1 MQLLS
6 NHYVEKQRL
15 HDFNQRNKAPHI
27 SIFHI
32 SISCAIICGCCLL
45 PFLSLQKSMLAN
57 TELECDNCTWPIAP
71 AIIHSATF
79 ESQKILH
86 WWQFIYEKKTSE
98 LTLLLLGKLFYVCNV
113 QLTLQPKGWTLINIP
128 YGVHQLVIDQF

>member
-15 HDFNQRNKAPHI
+15 CDFDHKQSNSHF
-27 SIFHI
+27 FHI
-32 SISCAIICGCCLL
+32 SINCSIICGCCLR
-45 PFLSLQKSMLAN
+45 PFLSLQKKSMLAN

-86 WWQFIYEKKTSE
+86 WCQFIYDKKPSE
-98 LTLLLLGKLFYVCNV
+98 LTLLLLGKRFYVCNV
-113 QLTLQPKGWTLINIP
+113 QLTLQPEDWTLINIL